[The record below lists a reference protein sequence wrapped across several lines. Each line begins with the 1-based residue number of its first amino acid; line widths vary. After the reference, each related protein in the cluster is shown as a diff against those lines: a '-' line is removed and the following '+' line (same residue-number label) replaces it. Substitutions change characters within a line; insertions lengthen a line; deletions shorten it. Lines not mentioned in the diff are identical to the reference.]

1 MHLKLFLILLGL
13 AFSPNAYGQYSPNS
27 GRMPSE
33 ANAQPQT
40 INTAKPQQTGQQK
53 AAVKTKDMSP
63 SSAFILDEMKGRLA
77 IAKIA
82 TSGKTA
88 EVDDMIGEIA
98 KTYRR
103 LPSDSVA
110 IDLVMQQA
118 LEEYYTGSAY
128 SKSAAQASQSAVEAS
143 FKLNL
148 VQVAQNQRIIELLQ
162 ILVTRK

>member
-1 MHLKLFLILLGL
+1 MNLKLFSLLLCL
-13 AFSPNAYGQYSPNS
+13 AFSPNAYGQYSSNS
-27 GRMPSE
+27 DRIQSE
-33 ANAQPQT
+33 ANARTQT
-40 INTAKPQQTGQQK
+40 INTVKQQQTDQQK
-53 AAVKTKDMSP
+53 AALKTKDMSP

-82 TSGKTA
+82 NSGKTP

-128 SKSAAQASQSAVEAS
+128 SKSAAQASQSAVEAA